1 MSRISK
7 RQREYKTLLS
17 VLAHGSTGKARA
29 LLIENTGEDADNAI
43 DLERKLAKM
52 YFGSTSKIDIERAF
66 ALMHPHKDFILK
78 YVEPK
83 QIAPMQTKL
92 PEGSIPLNAENLIPF
107 KQVELSNPKEATS
120 CGCGCGGSYSNASGG
135 GSSNSGANN
144 LNQSV
149 VIIGLVSVVAMV
161 SVIGVILY
169 LKSNK

>member
-1 MSRISK
+1 VSKISK

-17 VLAHGSTGKARA
+17 VLAHGSTPQARA
-29 LLIENTGEDADNAI
+29 LLIENTGQDANNTI
-43 DLERKLAKM
+43 DLERKLAQM

-78 YVEPK
+78 YVQPK
-83 QIAPMQTKL
+83 QVTPMQKEL
-92 PEGSIPLNAENLIPF
+92 PAGAIPLNAENLVPF
-107 KQVELSNPKEATS
+107 KQVELSSPKETTS
-120 CGCGCGGSYSNASGG
+120 CGCGCGGNYSNASGG
-135 GSSNSGANN
+135 GSSNGANN

-149 VIIGLVSVVAMV
+149 VIISLVSVVAMV